1 MPRDLKHF
9 YDFGT
14 YRVDESERLL
24 LRGDEVVPLTP
35 KGFEMLLVL
44 VESSGHV
51 LTKEDL
57 MKRVWPD
64 TIVEEANL
72 SHNIYKLREALDEG
86 RNGEKYIET
95 VPRRGYRFVAK
106 VTEVRDEEVE
116 MLVAERTRASV
127 VVIEEE
133 TSDAPPT
140 RAALVPP
147 RTGWLMKRGKTLVL
161 TAIALTV
168 IGGTA
173 VVLWRGLV
181 KHSPRNDE
189 RRAGDLA
196 HEMKITRVTNSGVVG
211 TASISPDGRFIAYDE
226 AYTSGKGTL
235 YVKQTGTNN
244 EVQLLEP
251 GRRFFGG
258 TAFSPDGSFI
268 YYVSYEKDDPK
279 GALYRIPVLGGPTT
293 RLIGNFDSQFTLSPD
308 GRQVTFYRG
317 DADGKHE
324 NIMIA
329 SLETGDERTLLSRAT
344 SETILSG
351 IPAWSPDGSQIA
363 FGAVEARL
371 AAEPEGGVRLFA
383 AGVEGHGVR
392 QLSDERFID
401 IGKMNWTPDG
411 KGLVFVA
418 LRLRSPNQFYYLS
431 YPGGEVRRIT
441 NDLLTYGNYGLGITA
456 DESAMVVDVWE
467 HAAQLWMVDANGQT
481 EGRQLT
487 LGNNDGAR
495 GLTSL
500 PDGRIAYVARTGD
513 EYDIWTAR
521 NDGAEARAL
530 TADSYSQGDL
540 TATPDGR
547 YLIFASDR
555 AGVSH
560 LFRMNVDGSGLKQL
574 TFGDASDSAPDCSP
588 DSKSIAYSSTDKGN
602 TTIWKIPVEGG
613 TPSQLTSY
621 ESVAPSFSPD
631 GQMLSCIL
639 PAESKMKQA
648 SIAVISAAGG
658 EPLKTFEVMTFAF
671 YYHSATWTPDGQ
683 GLVFP
688 RTENNVINL
697 WRQPIN
703 GGLPRVLTN
712 FNSDSIYNYSYTRDG
727 KSIIIARGKV
737 VVNVALITNFR

>member
-14 YRVDESERLL
+14 YRVDESERRL

-35 KGFEMLLVL
+35 KAFEMLLVL

-106 VTEVRDEEVE
+106 VTEVRDAEVE
-116 MLVAERTRASV
+116 MLVAERTRA
-127 VVIEEE
+127 
-133 TSDAPPT
+133 
-140 RAALVPP
+140 
-147 RTGWLMKRGKTLVL
+147 
-161 TAIALTV
+161 
-168 IGGTA
+168 
-173 VVLWRGLV
+173 
-181 KHSPRNDE
+181 
-189 RRAGDLA
+189 
-196 HEMKITRVTNSGVVG
+196 
-211 TASISPDGRFIAYDE
+211 
-226 AYTSGKGTL
+226 
-235 YVKQTGTNN
+235 
-244 EVQLLEP
+244 
-251 GRRFFGG
+251 
-258 TAFSPDGSFI
+258 
-268 YYVSYEKDDPK
+268 
-279 GALYRIPVLGGPTT
+279 
-293 RLIGNFDSQFTLSPD
+293 
-308 GRQVTFYRG
+308 
-317 DADGKHE
+317 
-324 NIMIA
+324 
-329 SLETGDERTLLSRAT
+329 
-344 SETILSG
+344 
-351 IPAWSPDGSQIA
+351 
-363 FGAVEARL
+363 
-371 AAEPEGGVRLFA
+371 
-383 AGVEGHGVR
+383 
-392 QLSDERFID
+392 
-401 IGKMNWTPDG
+401 
-411 KGLVFVA
+411 
-418 LRLRSPNQFYYLS
+418 
-431 YPGGEVRRIT
+431 
-441 NDLLTYGNYGLGITA
+441 
-456 DESAMVVDVWE
+456 
-467 HAAQLWMVDANGQT
+467 
-481 EGRQLT
+481 
-487 LGNNDGAR
+487 DGAR
-495 GLTSL
+495 GLASL

-540 TATPDGR
+540 STTPDGR

-560 LFRMNVDGSGLKQL
+560 LFRMNIDGSGLKQL

-588 DSKSIAYSSTDKGN
+588 DSKSIVYSSTDRGN
-602 TTIWKIPVEGG
+602 TTIWKVPVEGG
-613 TPSQLTSY
+613 TPLQLTSY

-648 SIAVISAAGG
+648 SIAVISKAGG
-658 EPLKTFEVMTFAF
+658 APLRTFEVMTFAF

-712 FNSDSIYNYSYTRDG
+712 FNSDSIYNYAYTRDG